1 MFNKK
6 YVFFICFISIILFSN
21 QQNKLKVLEDWDEY
35 EISIDGITY
44 RCPLCIPY
52 KIKSINNKITISIP
66 RIYNFSNYKDP
77 ASANVTFLALNTDYE
92 TDHFWEAWPS
102 EDYVFIRNKNGPI
115 KIYSVMGYDID
126 AFQNYYLLDQGI
138 IFPENNTI
146 MQNTSKLLIFNKNR
160 ELIKIYYFNETDF
173 EKSFLTDIVV
183 DQSKKFAYITDSG
196 ILLNNESYPRII
208 VIDLE
213 NDIVYKILNNNKN
226 FKPDENVSLVYSENE
241 IYNYFTNIT
250 GLNSIQISC
259 DGKMLYFSSLRS
271 KKLYRVKTVDILN
284 SIKKFNETNDKNI
297 FNNIDVTIVD
307 KGMISQSF
315 FLSSK
320 NNLFMTNGNDGS
332 IRTLYTLDED
342 LTNYNFKDFSQ
353 IKAEKFIIN
362 WPGSIDIDNGKLIV
376 LDNHYY
382 IRNSNK
388 SNNINFY
395 GDGIVKN
402 DSDNETVG
410 NFVIY
415 VANLQK
421 DEYSHKSGC
430 TIYIF
435 QLNFYIIFLL
445 SWFLIILIIVIFV
458 MIINREKKKNKF
470 NQDEINKK
478 NEENVKELN
487 RRLNDGETSDD

>member
-6 YVFFICFISIILFSN
+6 YVFFISFISIILFSN

-52 KIKSINNKITISIP
+52 KIKSLNGKITISIP
-66 RIYNFSNYKDP
+66 RLYNFSDDKNI
-77 ASANVTFLALNTDYE
+77 ATANVTFLALNTYYDN
-92 TDHFWEAWPS
+92 DHFWEAWPS
-102 EDYVFIRNKNGPI
+102 EEYVFIKNKNTHN

-126 AFQNYYLLDQGI
+126 AFQNYYLLDHGI

-146 MQNTSKLLIFNKNR
+146 MQNTSKLLIFDKKGN
-160 ELIKIYYFNETDF
+160 LDKIYHFNGTDF
-173 EKSFLTDIVV
+173 ETSLLTDIVV

-213 NDIVYKILNNNKN
+213 SNIVYKILNNNTK
-226 FKPDENVSLVYSENE
+226 FTPDENASVVYSENE

-259 DGKMLYFSSLRS
+259 DGKMLYFSSLKS
-271 KKLYRVKTVDILN
+271 KKLYRVKTEDILN
-284 SIKKFNETNDKNI
+284 SIKKFNETNDEKVFDNI
-297 FNNIDVTIVD
+297 EITIAN

-320 NNLFMTNGNDGS
+320 NNLFMTNGDDGS

-342 LTNYNFKDFSQ
+342 LINFNFNDFSQ
-353 IKAEKFIIN
+353 VKAEKFIIN

-382 IRNSNK
+382 IRISNK
-388 SNNINFY
+388 SNSMNFY
-395 GDGIVKN
+395 GDALVNN
-402 DSDNETVG
+402 DTDNKTVG

-415 VANLQK
+415 VTDLQK
-421 DEYSHKSGC
+421 DEYSHKRGC
-430 TIYIF
+430 TIYVF
-435 QLNFYIIFLL
+435 QLNFYFIFLL
-445 SWFLIILIIVIFV
+445 SWFLIILIIVIFI
-458 MIINREKKKNKF
+458 MIINKERNKKNK
-470 NQDEINKK
+470 NNEK
-478 NEENVKELN
+478 NEKEEENVKELN
-487 RRLNDGETSDD
+487 RRLNEGANYDE

>member
-6 YVFFICFISIILFSN
+6 YVFFISFLSIILFSN
-21 QQNKLKVLEDWDEY
+21 QQKKLKVLEDWDEY

-52 KIKSINNKITISIP
+52 KIKSLNGKITISIP
-66 RIYNFSNYKDP
+66 RLYNFSDVKNI
-77 ASANVTFLALNTDYE
+77 ATANVTFLALNTNYE
-92 TDHFWEAWPS
+92 NDHFWEAWPS
-102 EDYVFIRNKNGPI
+102 EEYVFIKNKNAPI

-126 AFQNYYLLDQGI
+126 AFQNYYLLDHGI

-146 MQNTSKLLIFNKNR
+146 MQNTSKLLIFSKKGV
-160 ELIKIYYFNETDF
+160 LKKIYYFNGTDF
-173 EKSFLTDIVV
+173 ETSLLTDIVV

-208 VIDLE
+208 AIDLE
-213 NDIVYKILNNNKN
+213 NEKVYKILNNNSN
-226 FKPDENVSLVYSENE
+226 FKPDENVPVVYSENE

-259 DGKMLYFSSLRS
+259 DEKMLYFSSLRS
-271 KKLYRVKTVDILN
+271 KKLYRVKTEDILN
-284 SIKKFNETNDKNI
+284 SIKKFTETNDESVL
-297 FNNIDVTIVD
+297 NNIDITMVD
-307 KGMISQSF
+307 KKLVSQTF
-315 FLSSK
+315 FISSK
-320 NNLFMTNGNDGS
+320 NNLFMTNGEDGS

-342 LTNYNFKDFSQ
+342 LINFNFDDFSQ
-353 IKAEKFIIN
+353 IKTAKFIIN

-388 SNNINFY
+388 SNNMNFY
-395 GDGIVKN
+395 GDAIVNN
-402 DSDNETVG
+402 DTDNETVG

-415 VANLQK
+415 VTDLEK
-421 DEYSHKSGC
+421 DEYSHKRGC

-435 QLNFYIIFLL
+435 QLNFYSIFLL

-458 MIINREKKKNKF
+458 MIINKERNKKNK
-470 NQDEINKK
+470 NNENNEKE
-478 NEENVKELN
+478 EENVKELN
-487 RRLNDGETSDD
+487 RRLNECASSDD